1 MASPAVQGRWRWCL
15 GALLFGGLLVATNPG
30 EREFEAFAGEY
41 LVEMASEELCG
52 SDGLPLMARLVV
64 HNCPQLVRS
73 QRQALGQ
80 LATASSRRYNLGLFS
95 VYSTRIGGLELMP
108 GLTLPRY
115 WAITLAGAGQLVVLQ
130 TGTETPSGPA

>member
-1 MASPAVQGRWRWCL
+1 M
-15 GALLFGGLLVATNPG
+15 LLGGLLVATNPG

-80 LATASSRRYNLGLFS
+80 LAASSSRRYNLGLFS

-108 GLTLPRY
+108 GLTVPRY

-130 TGTETPSGPA
+130 TGTEPSPGRA

>member
-1 MASPAVQGRWRWCL
+1 M
-15 GALLFGGLLVATNPG
+15 LLGGLLVVTNPG

-80 LATASSRRYNLGLFS
+80 LAASSSRRYNLGLFS

-108 GLTLPRY
+108 GLTVPRY

-130 TGTETPSGPA
+130 TGTEPSPGRA

>member
-1 MASPAVQGRWRWCL
+1 MV
-15 GALLFGGLLVATNPG
+15 VTNPG

-80 LATASSRRYNLGLFS
+80 LAASSSRRYNLGLFS

-108 GLTLPRY
+108 GLTVPRY

-130 TGTETPSGPA
+130 TGTEPSPGRA

>member
-1 MASPAVQGRWRWCL
+1 
-15 GALLFGGLLVATNPG
+15 LLLGGLLVATNPG

-41 LVEMASEELCG
+41 LVELASDELCG

-80 LATASSRRYNLGLFS
+80 LAAGSSRRYNLGLFS

-108 GLTLPRY
+108 GLTVHRY

-130 TGTETPSGPA
+130 TGTEQPSGPA

>member
-1 MASPAVQGRWRWCL
+1 MATPALQGRWRWCL
-15 GALLFGGLLVATNPG
+15 GAVLLGGLLVVTNPG

-80 LATASSRRYNLGLFS
+80 LAASSSRRYNLGLFS

-108 GLTLPRY
+108 GLTVPRY

-130 TGTETPSGPA
+130 TGTEPSPGRA

>member
-1 MASPAVQGRWRWCL
+1 V
-15 GALLFGGLLVATNPG
+15 LLGGLLVVTNPG

-80 LATASSRRYNLGLFS
+80 LAASSSRRYNLGLFS

-108 GLTLPRY
+108 GLTVPRY

-130 TGTETPSGPA
+130 TGTEPSPGRA